1 MDMRWGLVPS
11 WFKEDDPSKM
21 QFKTSNCRSD
31 TMLSKSSYK
40 VSPVVCLTAGLGRT
54 TTAMCTWQCW
64 MLPLPWGSP
73 DRILQLTSCFVSPP
87 QGPLLKGKRC
97 VVLADGFYEWQ
108 QCGGGKQP
116 YFIYFPQSKKHPVLQ
131 HC

>member
-40 VSPVVCLTAGLGRT
+40 VSPVVC
-54 TTAMCTWQCW
+54 
-64 MLPLPWGSP
+64 
-73 DRILQLTSCFVSPP
+73 V
-87 QGPLLKGKRC
+87 
-97 VVLADGFYEWQ
+97 
-108 QCGGGKQP
+108 
-116 YFIYFPQSKKHPVLQ
+116 
-131 HC
+131 